1 MTAQPF
7 YWTAKDGWYLW
18 SRDVTGKRKRV
29 FLAKTKKAAW
39 IVWKDRLAKGTV
51 DVDDPTFAKL
61 SARWLERQEV
71 RHNRKEVSKAW
82 LARVKRTIDVFNAA
96 NPGLR
101 CSSLTPEVA
110 TAWLGQCSVAYEHT
124 EVSTLKQVLNWAV
137 EQGAINRSP
146 LVGMKLSKGARREK
160 TFSLEQHRKLVSH
173 ADGPIRALL
182 WFAWL
187 TGCRPSELRHLQW
200 EHLTKDCSQAVLTEH
215 KNARSTGRHR
225 VIFFQANARAILK
238 RHRKASGFVFL
249 NSQGRPWSKDTLVG
263 WMRKLRERSG
273 LEGTAY
279 AYRHSYATRA
289 LEQGVAVA
297 DLAEILGT
305 SVEVISRNYSH
316 LDKSKQRLADI
327 VSKVK

>member
-1 MTAQPF
+1 MSGQPF
-7 YWTAKDGWYLW
+7 YWQAKDGWYLW
-18 SRDVTGKRKRV
+18 VRGATGKRKRV
-29 FLAKTKKAAW
+29 FMAKTKKAAW
-39 IVWKDRLAKGTV
+39 IVWKDRLARSVT
-51 DVDDPTFAKL
+51 DVEDPPFARL
-61 SARWLERQEV
+61 AERWVERQEL

-82 LARVKRTIDVFNAA
+82 LKRVKRTIDAFNAA

-101 CSSLTPEVA
+101 CSSITPEIA

-124 EVSTLKQVLNWAV
+124 EVSTLKRVLNWGV
-137 EQGAINRSP
+137 EQSALARSP
-146 LVGMKLSKGARREK
+146 LAGMKLSKGARRERII
-160 TFSLEQHRKLVSH
+160 SLEEHRKLVSH
-173 ADGPIRALL
+173 AQGPIRALL

-200 EHLTKDCSQAVLTEH
+200 GQITKDCSQAILVEH
-215 KNARSTGRHR
+215 KNARSTGKHR
-225 VIFFQANARAILK
+225 VVFFPPTARAILA
-238 RHRKASGFVFL
+238 RHRKATGFVFL
-249 NSQGRPWSKDTLVG
+249 NSRGQPWTKDTLVG
-263 WMRKLRERSG
+263 WMRKLRQRSG

-327 VSKVK
+327 AAGVK